1 MNGCQYQG
9 GNIMTA
15 LIENAEKYKVA
26 FYLRLSKADDN
37 GDDDSRSIQNQLEL
51 IKGFAEEN
59 RLLDYT
65 VYADDGW
72 SGTTDQRPRL
82 QDMKADITSGRIN
95 MVITKDLSRLSRNY
109 IDSGEMIERFFPA
122 HKVRYIALTDNF
134 DTETDGYNCEVA
146 MFKSMFND
154 MYAKDIS
161 RKITSVKRNK
171 QKQGLFIGGKAPYGY
186 KKSEVDK
193 GVIEIDPE
201 AADNVRR
208 IFRLAKD
215 GMSCRK
221 IAVTLNEE
229 NIPTPARYAGI
240 KPPEKRGIFSGKWS
254 SERISAMLQDEVY
267 IGNMVQGRVKSL
279 SYKTNKPNKVPKE
292 DWVIVENT
300 HEPIIDRETFEKV
313 GLLIKSRTRTRSCK
327 YDFLLKGL
335 IFCHECGYP
344 LGVIKRPLAE
354 GDTLY
359 FACRTYQR
367 FTNEH
372 KCTCHC
378 AGVEDVTQKVTE
390 QIRAVCERF
399 VNDIDFNKLL
409 KKINEHIRAEKIK
422 QGKDLETMQRQ
433 FEQLGVKI
441 DKAYDDKLTGLIS
454 EEMFGRV
461 FAKYSLE
468 ADDLKKKI
476 EQLRI
481 AQANEKPIDIDLI
494 KSYAQKFLRAESY
507 SRELLVSLIDRV
519 ELTENKEIIID
530 FKFKELTF

>member
-1 MNGCQYQG
+1 M
-9 GNIMTA
+9 MTA
-15 LIENAEKYKVA
+15 TIENPEKYKAA

-37 GDDDSRSIQNQLEL
+37 SKKNDKDDSRSIKNQLEL
-51 IKGFAEEN
+51 LKDFAEEN
-59 RLLDYT
+59 HLLDYT
-65 VYADDGW
+65 IYTDDGW
-72 SGTTDQRPRL
+72 SGTTDKRPRL
-82 QDMKADITSGRIN
+82 QDMKADIMSGKIN

-109 IDSGEMIERFFPA
+109 IDSGEMIEKFFPS

-134 DTETDGYNCEVA
+134 DTETDGYNCEIA

-161 RKITSVKRNK
+161 KKITSVKRNK

-186 KKSEVDK
+186 KKSEIEK
-193 GVIEIDPE
+193 GILEIDPE
-201 AADNVRR
+201 TADNVRR

-215 GMSCRK
+215 GKSCRQ
-221 IAVTLNEE
+221 IAVTFNEE
-229 NIPTPARYAGI
+229 NIPTPAQYAKI
-240 KPPEKRGIFSGKWS
+240 KPSKKRGVFSGKWS

-267 IGNMVQGRVKSL
+267 IGNMVQGRVRSL
-279 SYKTNKPNKVPKE
+279 SYKADKPNKVPKE
-292 DWVIVENT
+292 EWVIVENT
-300 HEPIIDRETFEKV
+300 HEPIIDKETFEKV
-313 GLLIKSRTRTRSCK
+313 GLLIKSRTYTRSCK

-344 LGVIKRPLAE
+344 LGVMKRPLA
-354 GDTLY
+354 GGRDTMY
-359 FACRTYQR
+359 FICRTYQR

-372 KCTCHC
+372 KCTCHS
-378 AGVEDVTQKVTE
+378 AKVDEVTQKVTE
-390 QIRAVCERF
+390 QIRTICERF

-409 KKINEHIRAEKIK
+409 EKINEHIKAEKIK
-422 QGKDLETMQRQ
+422 QGRDLETMQRQ
-433 FEQLGVKI
+433 FEQIRIKI
-441 DKAYDDKLTGLIS
+441 DKAYDDKLSGLIS

-481 AQANEKPIDIDLI
+481 AKANEKPIDIDLI
-494 KSYAQKFLRAESY
+494 KSYAKKFLCAESY